1 MKIFPYRLC
10 LITDPAYLPED
21 RFEET
26 IRAVLEG
33 GGDMIQ
39 YRNLSA
45 SLEQRLAEA
54 RTLRR
59 LTQEKGAA
67 LIINTDLELARAVRA
82 DGVQL
87 GKRSLSIPEA
97 RKQLGKYF
105 FIGASVHTAGE
116 IGEAQALG
124 ADFLLL
130 SPLFPPGSKTGDR
143 EALGPGKFARLCASA
158 VLPVFALG
166 GITPEN
172 APLALQSGAHGL
184 AVVSGILGARSV
196 SKAARKLR
204 DSLDARKDSS
214 AS

>member
-10 LITDPAYLPED
+10 LITDPAYLPEE
-21 RFEET
+21 RFEEKML
-26 IRAVLEG
+26 AALEG
-33 GGDMIQ
+33 GVDMVQ

-45 SLEQRLAEA
+45 SPEQRLAEA

-59 LTQEKGAA
+59 LTQGKGAA
-67 LIINTDLELARAVRA
+67 LIINTDLEIARAVRA

-116 IGEAQALG
+116 IGEAQSLG

-130 SPLFPPGSKTGDR
+130 SPLFPPGSKTGER
-143 EALGPGKFARLCASA
+143 EALGPGKFARLCESA
-158 VLPVFALG
+158 ALPVFALG

-172 APLALQSGAHGL
+172 APLALKSGAHGL
-184 AVVSGILGARSV
+184 AVVSGILGARSI
-196 SKAARKLR
+196 SGAARRMR
-204 DSLDARKDSS
+204 DLLDSRS
-214 AS
+214 